1 MSLASAGS
9 TETTTA
15 TVDGAASTQRP
26 VPRLFIRR
34 LAPPA
39 KIIAADSSKLQ
50 QKPAVQTDAAGTRK
64 PTVPRSV
71 AHTPIVPK
79 KRTIQMISDTA
90 DALKRVEAGEAK
102 RLPPTP
108 IRESATGFIP
118 PPVQTGGLTPAARAM
133 QTSQL
138 AIDALRQA
146 DYNKISSLI
155 FLSKR
160 LHHDFVGAVVAE
172 TAYGLSCS
180 NRF

>member
-1 MSLASAGS
+1 MSLASAS
-9 TETTTA
+9 AVDTA
-15 TVDGAASTQRP
+15 DDAVAPVQRP
-26 VPRLFIRR
+26 VPRPLIRR
-34 LAPPA
+34 LVAPV
-39 KIIAADSSKLQ
+39 KIVAADSSKPQ
-50 QKPAVQTDAAGTRK
+50 PVVQTDAAGTPK
-64 PTVPRSV
+64 PAVPSAV
-71 AHTPIVPK
+71 ARTPIAPK

-108 IRESATGFIP
+108 MRESATGFIA

-146 DYNKISSLI
+146 DYNKINSVI

-160 LHHDFVGAVVAE
+160 LHHDIVGAVVAE
-172 TAYGLSCS
+172 TALDLARSG
-180 NRF
+180 RF